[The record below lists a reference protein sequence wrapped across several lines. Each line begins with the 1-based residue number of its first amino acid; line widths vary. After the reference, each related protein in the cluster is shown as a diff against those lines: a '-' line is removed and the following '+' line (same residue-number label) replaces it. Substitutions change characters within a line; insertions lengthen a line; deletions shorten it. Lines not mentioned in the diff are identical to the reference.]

1 MRRVAI
7 AVALPAA
14 VLVLAVSPPESQSS
28 SLSAIERVSWSA
40 DGRWIAVKGMPD
52 YGFGLAVARADGSG
66 VRTPAIHGEQARW
79 SPDGTRIA
87 DASGYSL
94 LVAKVAD
101 GTLKTVSGPNRSVAS
116 FAWSPDSEQL
126 VYERDEGLFVQGLFV
141 SRWDGTQQR
150 ALTGG
155 RDPAWSPDGRDIAF
169 GRWSPYGCRDDSEI
183 AIVGSDGS
191 GERTLARGPE
201 GPAGPVWSPDGTR
214 LAYRGACSGAI
225 YVIGRDG
232 LGERVVGQAPPSSFY
247 GNPVAWSPDGEWL
260 GVHELYQD
268 STILFQVDGSGQASF
283 RTAPAGVVNWS
294 PQDDRILFTRHT
306 DRGDE
311 LFVGSTDGS
320 ERAIGP
326 GLAADWSPD
335 GTKIAAIQ
343 AIDFERVRY
352 SSCTEQ
358 LLVEDLF
365 GRVLYGVTPCR
376 HDGTSRAD
384 VIVGTPGPDFAFG
397 GGGTDRIYGDLGN
410 DLLSGGAGGD
420 RLYGGGGRD
429 TIKAGGGPDRI
440 AVRDGFFDR
449 VWCGS
454 GRDVVWADS
463 IDSVAKGCETVRRR

>member
-1 MRRVAI
+1 MRRAAF

-14 VLVLAVSPPESQSS
+14 VLALAVCAPESQSS

-52 YGFGLAVARADGSG
+52 YGFGLAVARADGGG
-66 VRTPAIHGEQARW
+66 VRTPAIHGEYARW
-79 SPDGTRIA
+79 SPDGSRIA

-94 LVAKVAD
+94 LVATVAN

-126 VYERDEGLFVQGLFV
+126 VYERDEGLLVQGLFV
-141 SRWDGTQQR
+141 ARWDGTQQR

-169 GRWSPYGCRDDSEI
+169 GRWSAWGCQYDSEI

-191 GERTLARGPE
+191 GERTLAGGPE
-201 GPAGPVWSPDGTR
+201 GRVGPVWSPDGSR

-225 YVIGRDG
+225 YVIRPDG
-232 LGERVVGQAPPSSFY
+232 SGERVVGQAPPSSFY

-260 GVHELYQD
+260 GVHGLYQD
-268 STILFQVDGSGQASF
+268 ATTLFQVDGSGRASF

-294 PQDDRILFTRHT
+294 PQGDRILFSRHT
-306 DRGDE
+306 DLGVK
-311 LFVGSTDGS
+311 LFVGATDGS
-320 ERAIGP
+320 ERAVGP

-343 AIDFERVRY
+343 TIDFEHVRY

-358 LLVEDLF
+358 LLVEDLS
-365 GRVLYGVTPCR
+365 GHVLYGVTPCR
-376 HDGTSRAD
+376 HDGTQRAD

-397 GGGTDRIYGDLGN
+397 GGGTDRIYGGLGN
-410 DLLSGGAGGD
+410 DLLSGGDGGD
-420 RLYGGGGRD
+420 RLYGGAGRD

-440 AVRDGFFDR
+440 WARDGVSDR
-449 VWCGS
+449 VSCGA
-454 GRDVVWADS
+454 GKDVVVADS
-463 IDSVAKGCETVRRR
+463 LDLVDGNCESVQHR